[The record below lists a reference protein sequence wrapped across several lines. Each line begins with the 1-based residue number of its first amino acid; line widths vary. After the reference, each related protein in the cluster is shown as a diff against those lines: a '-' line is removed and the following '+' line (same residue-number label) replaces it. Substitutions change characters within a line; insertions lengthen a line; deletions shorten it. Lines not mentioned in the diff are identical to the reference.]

1 MNYYNIYFQFVSY
14 VYCLVCELLGS
25 ESYPL
30 EAGSARYWAERAASA
45 FPDHPALYTL
55 RARLLSAEGAGAP
68 ATTALLR
75 TETAARPRDPAPH
88 ARLLRHLATAP
99 QEAFEYAFQNIDSFK
114 DSIVWNEAV
123 HEILEQSNDI
133 EPGWEFW
140 LLKLTVLERLAELS
154 LVEGRR
160 PQEAACAIWK
170 LDRTLYKAAETVIG
184 VAPSRTLGAETLSH
198 FGAQFC
204 LHMATLLLKKAGRE
218 AGEWRESVRAAAP
231 LLLLALQPAMPP
243 KAPPPPAPAAAP
255 GSSQRLL
262 SSWYVAAAYRRSQ
275 AGHTLN
281 ACAKD
286 KKKVF
291 LEKISQYCSGAHWR
305 DKLYRKVFTSK
316 EHLDKMSASFL
327 LTNSNLAEVAL
338 VLPRSQDLQQIDR
351 IAALLRPG
359 SLHHQAWLG
368 TNSKSLSDF
377 GCAGMDELRISV
389 NNLSNCGAE
398 TLNKLDL
405 DTFLYC
411 TVLTAKKSQESE
423 YKSGY
428 WDNDRPKVL
437 PPILTPQLCTSAQ
450 AKWWEAACR
459 IKVAAGTDLNDSRLT
474 LTRGIETV
482 RCVGSHGLDPELLV
496 EVARAFSRRGEE
508 CTDSAQ
514 RRFLE
519 ARANLCYS
527 TGVPL
532 LERIR
537 NNISIRP
544 PEKRLFDY
552 TRGELAQDKLEA
564 LIEEGKL
571 YLAEQC
577 VNDKDDDKAIEIL
590 ETIKSPYASFY
601 LYKIYKKLA
610 DEITPERERSDPEK
624 RTKRAL
630 CLTKAREFV
639 YLTSD
644 RLKTMRAD
652 NEHPLYLEL
661 GDNIQN
667 IELSFSRME
676 PADRIQADE
685 NNLRSSDEESWPGS
699 SFAVRNSSLVAL
711 TPRSARS
718 RRVGRRAE
726 PQPSPESL
734 EAQIRQLQRKNS
746 VISAFVEQTKVLV
759 ESNKTLV
766 DEVREMK
773 KALGEIKSHNIED
786 TVDQFRSLKLSV
798 DEVKSKINEYRD
810 ESAADV
816 ADLKKEITELKNEL
830 GKIKSSPVERPRE
843 IDENELYMLEE
854 EAGAYLQRQQP
865 APVLPAQAYPIY
877 PPGALYPLYGQYPGV
892 PQLPM
897 FPGAL
902 FQDQPLYSELLAQR
916 SLPAPQP
923 VQPQVV
929 PAAFPSQVVP
939 HPTAVAAVAPP
950 PVHDYHIP
958 LPQRTT
964 SFPTSTSTSTPNKPF
979 GAISL
984 EQNNT
989 PKPFSLFDSPKPGS
1003 ALGSEATKPFSFLGS
1018 PGTFDFSLQNNQS
1031 SVNKSRTLSER
1042 STDSYDPIP
1051 DFKPIINLPDE
1062 VAVMTGEEGEEVLFD
1077 ARAKLFRFISKEWK
1091 ERGLGQI
1098 KLLRNNTTG
1107 KIRVLMRRE
1116 RVHTI
1121 CANHFITPEIE
1132 ISPMKDREKAYFW
1145 GANDFADETLNYE
1158 MFCIRFKTVDTGN
1171 EFYEKFCVAITEST
1185 AFQSHNNTELSDSS
1199 RQDVS
1204 SILEENDNK
1213 HTSQEITIGG
1223 LKFFNTPTFKTVP
1236 DSTPVASI
1244 PEATKPNPFAGFTFN
1259 KNTTASNPSLNVFS
1273 PAKVTE
1279 TPKAEPKKPAP
1290 VNPNENVFYEVYAC
1304 VSMTDM
1310 NSMIYREKGV
1320 SIVKIFAPKKES
1332 KKCKLL
1338 LIQEHNGNV
1347 LCDIPLTKELK
1358 YDELMLQPN
1367 TLILSLPEAVSVRIT
1382 FPSPEVYSLFKTV
1395 SSTAYIMAAESA
1407 TKAETIAKAEKKLVK
1422 KPVPTAKTESV
1433 IPTMVSGWGDQFK
1446 PKAGSWDCKSCYIN
1460 NVGTADTCVACNT
1473 PKNPVT
1479 PSIETK
1485 ASVAPA
1491 APAVVSGWGD
1501 QFKPKSG
1508 SWDCKSCY
1516 INNSSTTDYCIACD
1530 TPKDPS
1536 MPKKESKPAA
1546 VAAPIHTFTFGIP
1559 SVPAP
1564 NSVSNL
1570 TPAASIFGGLTTTS
1584 KAPTTFTFGFPTPT
1598 MEKTTESNKEAPK
1611 TVSFAD
1617 LAAQKSSPFGFPQK
1631 NTFEFSLKPK
1641 SPPKDTP
1648 ATLDKSHDSD
1658 NEYAAEDDGDHI
1670 TFTPIIPLPDKVR

>member
-1 MNYYNIYFQFVSY
+1 M
-14 VYCLVCELLGS
+14 CELLGS

-30 EAGSARYWAERAASA
+30 EVGSARYWAERASSA

-99 QEAFEYAFQNIDSFK
+99 REAFAYAFQNIHNFA

-123 HEILEQSNDI
+123 HEILEQSNDH
-133 EPGWEFW
+133 ESEWEFW

-154 LVEGRR
+154 LAEGRR

-170 LDRTLYKAAETVIG
+170 LDRALYKAAETVIS
-184 VAPSRTLGAETLSH
+184 VTPSRTLGAETLSH
-198 FGAQFC
+198 FGAQSC

-231 LLLLALQPAMPP
+231 LLLLALQPVMPS
-243 KAPPPPAPAAAP
+243 KAPPAPTPAAAP
-255 GSSQRLL
+255 GCSQRLL
-262 SSWYVAAAYRRSQ
+262 STWYLAAAYRRSQ

-351 IAALLRPG
+351 VAALLTPG

-368 TNSKSLSDF
+368 TNSKNLADF
-377 GCAGMDELRISV
+377 SCVGMDELRISV

-411 TVLTAKKSQESE
+411 TVLTAKKSQEGE

-437 PPILTPQLCTSAQ
+437 PPALTPQLCTPAQ

-459 IKVAAGTDLNDSRLT
+459 IKVATGENLNDSRLT

-552 TRGELAQDKLEA
+552 TRGELPQDKLET

-577 VNDKDDDKAIEIL
+577 VNDKDVDKAIEIL

-601 LYKIYKKLA
+601 LYKIYKNLA

-644 RLKTMRAD
+644 RLKVMRAD
-652 NEHPLYLEL
+652 SEHPLYLEL

-685 NNLRSSDEESWPGS
+685 NNICSSDEESWPGS
-699 SFAVRNSSLVAL
+699 SFALRNSSQVAL

-759 ESNKTLV
+759 ESNRTLV

-773 KALGEIKSHNIED
+773 KALGEIKSHNMED

-798 DEVKSKINEYRD
+798 DEVKSKIIEYRD

-830 GKIKSSPVERPRE
+830 GKMKSSPVERPRE
-843 IDENELYMLEE
+843 MDENELYMLEE

-865 APVLPAQAYPIY
+865 APVLPTQAYPIY

-902 FQDQPLYSELLAQR
+902 YQDQPLYSDLLAQR

-923 VQPQVV
+923 VPAQPV
-929 PAAFPSQVVP
+929 PAAFPAHAPSQVAP
-939 HPTAVAAVAPP
+939 PAVVAPPPP
-950 PVHDYHIP
+950 PVHDYHIS
-958 LPQRTT
+958 LPQRTI
-964 SFPTSTSTSTPNKPF
+964 SFPTTTSTSTPNKPF

-984 EQNNT
+984 EQNST
-989 PKPFSLFDSPKPGS
+989 PKPFSLFDSPKPGTP
-1003 ALGSEATKPFSFLGS
+1003 LGSEAAKPFSFLGS

-1062 VAVMTGEEGEEVLFD
+1062 VAIMTGEEGEEVLFD
-1077 ARAKLFRFISKEWK
+1077 ARAKLFRFVSKEWK

-1121 CANHFITPEIE
+1121 CANHFITPGIE
-1132 ISPMKDREKAYFW
+1132 INPMKDREKAYFW

-1158 MFCIRFKTVDTGN
+1158 MFCIRFKSVDTGN

-1185 AFQSHNNTELSDSS
+1185 ASQSHNNTELSDSS
-1199 RQDVS
+1199 HQES
-1204 SILEENDNK
+1204 ASHEENDNK
-1213 HTSQEITIGG
+1213 HNSQEITVGG
-1223 LKFFNTPTFKTVP
+1223 LKFFNTPTFKTVS
-1236 DSTPVASI
+1236 DSTATVASI
-1244 PEATKPNPFAGFTFN
+1244 PETTKPNPFAGFTFN
-1259 KNTTASNPSLNVFS
+1259 KNNTASNPSVNVFS
-1273 PAKVTE
+1273 QAKVTDA
-1279 TPKAEPKKPAP
+1279 PKTELKPMP
-1290 VNPNENVFYEVYAC
+1290 VNPNESVFYEAYAS
-1304 VSMTDM
+1304 VSMTDA
-1310 NSMIYREKGV
+1310 NSMVYRDKGG
-1320 SIVKIFAPKKES
+1320 SRVKIFAPKKES

-1338 LIQEHNGNV
+1338 LIQEHNCNV

-1367 TLILSLPEAVSVRIT
+1367 TLILSLPEAISVRIT
-1382 FPSPEVYSLFKTV
+1382 FPSPDVYSQFKSV
-1395 SSTAYIMAAESA
+1395 SSTAYAMAAESA
-1407 TKAETIAKAEKKLVK
+1407 AKVQTIAKAEKKSIK
-1422 KPVPTAKTESV
+1422 KPVPIAKTESV
-1433 IPTMVSGWGDQFK
+1433 IPTMVSGWGEQFK
-1446 PKAGSWDCKSCYIN
+1446 PKTGSWDCKSCYIN
-1460 NVGTADTCVACNT
+1460 NGGAADNCVACNS
-1473 PKNPVT
+1473 PKNPVA
-1479 PSIETK
+1479 PNLETK
-1485 ASVAPA
+1485 APA

-1516 INNSSTTDYCIACD
+1516 INNVGTTDYCVACD

-1536 MPKKESKPAA
+1536 MPKKENKPAA
-1546 VAAPIHTFTFGIP
+1546 VAAPVHTFTFGIP
-1559 SVPAP
+1559 PSVPAP
-1564 NSVSNL
+1564 NNATNP
-1570 TPAASIFGGLTTTS
+1570 TPSIFGGLTTTP
-1584 KAPTTFTFGFPTPT
+1584 KAPTTFTFGFPTAAV
-1598 MEKTTESNKEAPK
+1598 EKTTDPNKDAQK

-1617 LAAQKSSPFGFPQK
+1617 LAEHKSSQFGFPQK
-1631 NTFEFSLKPK
+1631 NTFEFSLKSK
-1641 SPPKDTP
+1641 SPPKETP
-1648 ATLDKSHDSD
+1648 ATLDKSQDSD

-1670 TFTPIIPLPDKVR
+1670 TFTPIIPLPDKVSPSVYSMP